1 MNFVGESHPHLPKS
15 AILGAL
21 LGLEYGDQDVTGRWS
36 QEISHKFDLKESP
49 VIYLGIVRFII
60 YVYTHVSLL
69 TWMVKSSL
77 LPFLFEATGFIMSM
91 RVISPYLAQMT
102 RHDPS
107 LSLVLW
113 LSLNW
118 QNITKWD
125 SFVLSLYPEM
135 PQFYW
140 NCQDNRWLEYWMSM
154 HRLVR
159 VMASGLVLYPPV
171 LQ

>member
-1 MNFVGESHPHLPKS
+1 
-15 AILGAL
+15 
-21 LGLEYGDQDVTGRWS
+21 
-36 QEISHKFDLKESP
+36 
-49 VIYLGIVRFII
+49 
-60 YVYTHVSLL
+60 
-69 TWMVKSSL
+69 MVKSSL

-140 NCQDNRWLEYWMSM
+140 NCQDNR
-154 HRLVR
+154 
-159 VMASGLVLYPPV
+159 
-171 LQ
+171 